1 MVDSKWPYIFFATNH
16 TKSEDISMTAK
27 TTKRIKRAGLVFV
40 AALGLVAAGQ
50 SVAQDPKNMTI
61 SVIYGP
67 EKPQSKIWYRFRDIV
82 DKKLPGQFEIKVV
95 TDGALGGE
103 KETTE
108 GIRLGSIQGALS
120 TLANL
125 STWVPEGALFD
136 MPFMFRDLGHV
147 EKVMT
152 GATGDE
158 YKALYE
164 AQGFKVLGFIAYGSR
179 HVFSKK
185 PIRVPADVKG
195 KKMRV
200 LQSPLHISL
209 WKSLGANPTPVPIT
223 EAYNALQTGV
233 VDYMDMT
240 KSGYQALKLFE
251 VVPYLTQTN
260 HIWALGAMYLD
271 KSYWDGLTADQQAV
285 MQSAADEAIPY
296 FNELAAGEQD
306 ASLAKTVEGGAE
318 VVQPD
323 VKAWQEAM
331 APFWASYADKVGG
344 MKRIQAIVD
353 VE

>member
-1 MVDSKWPYIFFATNH
+1 MRLNH
-16 TKSEDISMTAK
+16 FNCL
-27 TTKRIKRAGLVFV
+27 KRAAITV
-40 AALGLVAAGQ
+40 AASLLLFSAGQ
-50 SVAQDPKNMTI
+50 VMAQSPKNLTV

-67 EKPQSKIWYRFRDIV
+67 EKPQSKIWYRFQELLEE
-82 DKKLPGQFEIKVV
+82 KAPGEFDIKVV

-125 STWVPEGALFD
+125 TTWVPEGSLFD
-136 MPFMFRDLGHV
+136 MPFMFRDMAHI

-152 GATGDE
+152 GPIGDE

-164 AQGFKVLGFIAYGSR
+164 AQGFKVLGYIVYGSR
-179 HVFSKK
+179 HIISKE
-185 PIRVPADVKG
+185 PIRLPADVDG

-200 LQSPLHISL
+200 LQSPLHIDL

-251 VVPYLTQTN
+251 VVPYLTETN
-260 HIWALGAMYLD
+260 HIWALGVMYLG
-271 KSYWDGLTADQQAV
+271 KSFWDGLTPEQQSAV
-285 MQSAADEAIPY
+285 QAAADEAIPY
-296 FNELAAGEQD
+296 FNELAASEQN
-306 ASLAKTVEGGAE
+306 ASLARTVEAGAE
-318 VVQPD
+318 VIKPELQP
-323 VKAWQEAM
+323 WQDAM
-331 APFWASYADKVGG
+331 GGFWESYADKVGG
-344 MKRIQAIVD
+344 IEKIRAVVD
-353 VE
+353 VK

>member
-1 MVDSKWPYIFFATNH
+1 MKVKH
-16 TKSEDISMTAK
+16 TIW
-27 TTKRIKRAGLVFV
+27 IKRAAL
-40 AALGLVAAGQ
+40 AAVTALSMVAAGQ
-50 SVAQDPKNMTI
+50 ATAQSPKNMTI

-82 DKKLPGQFEIKVV
+82 EEKLPGQFEVKVV

-125 STWVPEGALFD
+125 TTWVPEGALFD
-136 MPFMFRDLGHV
+136 MPFMFRDLQHI
-147 EKVMT
+147 EKVMS
-152 GATGDE
+152 GPTGDE

-164 AQGFKVLGFIAYGSR
+164 AQGFKVLGFIVYGSR
-179 HVFSKK
+179 HVISKE
-185 PIRVPADVKG
+185 PIRVPEDVDG

-200 LQSPLHISL
+200 LQSPLHIDL

-240 KSGYQALKLFE
+240 KSGYHALKLFE
-251 VVPYLTQTN
+251 VVPYLTETN
-260 HIWALGAMYLD
+260 HIWSLGAMYLG
-271 KSYWDGLTADQQAV
+271 KPFWDGLTAEQQAA

-296 FNELAAGEQD
+296 FNELAAGEQE
-306 ASLAKTVEGGAE
+306 ASLAKTVEAGAE

-323 VKAWQEAM
+323 LKKWQDSMGA
-331 APFWASYADKVGG
+331 FWESYADKVGG
-344 MKRIQAIVD
+344 IDRIKAIVD

>member
-1 MVDSKWPYIFFATNH
+1 
-16 TKSEDISMTAK
+16 MTAK
-27 TTKRIKRAGLVFV
+27 TTIWMKRAGLAVIV
-40 AALGLVAAGQ
+40 ALSLVAAGQ
-50 SVAQDPKNMTI
+50 SAAQTPKNMTI

-67 EKPQSKIWYRFRDIV
+67 EKPQSKIWYRFRDLV
-82 DKKLPGQFEIKVV
+82 EEKLPGQFEIKVV

-108 GIRLGSIQGALS
+108 GIRLGSVHGALS

-125 STWVPEGALFD
+125 TTWVPEGALFD
-136 MPFMFRDLGHV
+136 MPFMFRDLEHIQ
-147 EKVMT
+147 KVMT
-152 GATGDE
+152 GPTGDE

-164 AQGFKVLGFIAYGSR
+164 AQEFKVLGFIVYGSR
-179 HVFSKK
+179 HVISKE

-200 LQSPLHISL
+200 LQSPLHIDL

-251 VVPYLTQTN
+251 VVPFLTETN
-260 HIWALGAMYLD
+260 HIWALGAMYIG
-271 KSYWDGLTADQQAV
+271 KSYWDGLTAEQQAA
-285 MQSAADEAIPY
+285 MQAAADEAIPY

-318 VVQPD
+318 VVKPD
-323 VKAWQEAM
+323 VKAWQAAM
-331 APFWASYADKVGG
+331 APFWESYADKVGG
-344 MKRIQAIVD
+344 IEKVKAIVA